1 LLGMNVVSI
10 DGFFFFDR
18 RGTFGVHDLNVR
30 YVIV

>member
-1 LLGMNVVSI
+1 MLI

-18 RGTFGVHDLNVR
+18 RGTFGVHDLNVT